1 MRLLAQHPEGLTSG
15 AVERELNASFQ
26 TVFRH
31 LQALEAAGVVV
42 TNTEEPRIGRR
53 VEYQL
58 DQAALVATLRDYE
71 AYLLG
76 K

>member
-1 MRLLAQHPEGLTSG
+1 MLAQHPEGLTSG
-15 AVERELNASFQ
+15 AIARELDAQYQ

-31 LQALEAAGVVV
+31 LRELEVGGVVSSPA
-42 TNTEEPRIGRR
+42 EGIRHGRR
-53 VEYQL
+53 VLYQL